1 MRSSYGKE
9 MEGASSDAK
18 EIEGK
23 SPAHT
28 PYSIHLNALKHHRL
42 HDETRSRIADN

>member
-18 EIEGK
+18 EIEGIGVVAT
-23 SPAHT
+23 PHT
-28 PYSIHLNALKHHRL
+28 STP
-42 HDETRSRIADN
+42 